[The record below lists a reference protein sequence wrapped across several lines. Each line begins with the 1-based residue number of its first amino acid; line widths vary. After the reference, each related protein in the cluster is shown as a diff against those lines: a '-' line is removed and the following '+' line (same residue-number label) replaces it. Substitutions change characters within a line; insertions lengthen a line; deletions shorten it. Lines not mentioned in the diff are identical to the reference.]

1 MSRQACPS
9 TSRYRVSRER
19 VRSAA
24 ARAATVNSVIGR
36 KRDRGP
42 RASDVLELPIDLAS
56 RIGDHGRSRPVVT
69 APEIVRRVD
78 GPIESDRSG
87 RTRLPLIGADEAP
100 ARPVQPRDIEPV
112 EIPTPARP
120 TIIGLDE
127 IAPNPAL
134 EVLADLLEDSEPPL
148 GASAGPAIVTSR
160 EAPLH
165 GEMDLVV
172 TPLPTPDDWHHFEL
186 ALRRV
191 PGVGPLRTEYYR
203 AGILKLRL
211 QWTGVQRFAEA
222 VASVPGYRVGILGE
236 DKTTVQIR
244 VGRTS

>member
-1 MSRQACPS
+1 
-9 TSRYRVSRER
+9 
-19 VRSAA
+19 
-24 ARAATVNSVIGR
+24 VIGKR
-36 KRDRGP
+36 RDRGP
-42 RASDVLELPIDLAS
+42 EVLDEPIDLAS
-56 RIGDHGRSRPVVT
+56 RIGDHGRSRPSPA

-87 RTRLPLIGADEAP
+87 R
-100 ARPVQPRDIEPV
+100 ARPVTIGAEGSPVAASEPAPLP
-112 EIPTPARP
+112 ELPLTIPATRP
-120 TIIGLDE
+120 MMIGLEE
-127 IAPNPAL
+127 IVATPAL
-134 EVLADLLEDSEPPL
+134 EILADLLEDPAPRE

-160 EAPLH
+160 EAPLV

-191 PGVGPLRTEYYR
+191 PGVGPLRIEYYK

-211 QWTGVQRFAEA
+211 QWTGQQRFSEA

-244 VGRTS
+244 VGRSS